1 MLDILTGFAIIF
13 VVIGAGY
20 LLAQFKVIQPQNR
33 LMLNQIAFWVATPAL
48 IFSSVA
54 VSDTSAF
61 LSPVVLVIAVAS
73 LATMAAYALFSALFF
88 RRGVPETMAGAAA
101 ASYYNSV
108 NIGLPIATYVIGDP
122 VYVVPALVLQ
132 MAVLTP
138 IIITGLNYGGTA
150 SGGTG
155 DSRTNGAT
163 LKAVVSGVTAPVV
176 IAAVAGFAVS
186 AAKWTVPEPVMAPLE
201 ILGGASIPLILMSFG
216 ASLKGDRVLQQDPV
230 PTLAASALK
239 LAGMPAIAWAVGA
252 AMGLSADL
260 LYAAVIL
267 AALPTAQ
274 NVYNYTATYQVG
286 QTVARDTIFI
296 TTFLSLPAMLVIAWL
311 FG

>member
-33 LMLNQIAFWVATPAL
+33 LMLNQIAFWAATPSL

-61 LSPVVLVIAVAS
+61 LSPVVLVIAVSS
-73 LATMAAYALFSALFF
+73 LATMAAYALLSALFF
-88 RRGVPETMAGAAA
+88 RRGVPETMSGAAA

-138 IIITGLNYGGTA
+138 IIITGLNFGGETK
-150 SGGTG
+150 
-155 DSRTNGAT
+155 GAT

-176 IAAVAGFAVS
+176 LAAVAGFVVS
-186 AAKWTVPEPVMAPLE
+186 AAHWTVPEPVMAPLK

-230 PTLAASALK
+230 PTLVASALK
-239 LAGMPAIAWAVGA
+239 LAGMPAIAWAAGT
-252 AMGLSADL
+252 AMGLSAEL

-274 NVYNYTATYQVG
+274 NVYNYAATYRVG

>member
-33 LMLNQIAFWVATPAL
+33 LMLNQIAFWAATPSL

-61 LSPVVLVIAVAS
+61 LSPVVLVIAVSS
-73 LATMAAYALFSALFF
+73 LATMAAYALLSALFF
-88 RRGVPETMAGAAA
+88 RRGVPETMSGAAA

-138 IIITGLNYGGTA
+138 IIITGLNFGGETK
-150 SGGTG
+150 
-155 DSRTNGAT
+155 GAT

-176 IAAVAGFAVS
+176 VAAILGFAVS
-186 AAKWTVPEPVMAPLE
+186 AAHWTVPEPVMAPLK

-230 PTLAASALK
+230 PTLVASALK
-239 LAGMPAIAWAVGA
+239 LAGMPAIAWAAGT

-274 NVYNYTATYQVG
+274 NVYNYAATYRVG

>member
-33 LMLNQIAFWVATPAL
+33 LMLNQIAFWAATPAL

-61 LSPVVLVIAVAS
+61 LSPVVLVIAVSS
-73 LATMAAYALFSALFF
+73 LATMAAYALLSALFF
-88 RRGVPETMAGAAA
+88 RRGVPETMSGAAA

-138 IIITGLNYGGTA
+138 IIITGLNFGGETK
-150 SGGTG
+150 
-155 DSRTNGAT
+155 GAT

-176 IAAVAGFAVS
+176 LAAVAGFVVS
-186 AAKWTVPEPVMAPLE
+186 AAHWTVPEPVMAPLK

-230 PTLAASALK
+230 PTLVASALK
-239 LAGMPAIAWAVGA
+239 LAGMPAIAWAAGA
-252 AMGLSADL
+252 AMGLSAEL

-274 NVYNYTATYQVG
+274 NVYNYAATYRVG

>member
-33 LMLNQIAFWVATPAL
+33 LMLNQIAFWAATPSL

-61 LSPVVLVIAVAS
+61 LSPVVLVIAVSS
-73 LATMAAYALFSALFF
+73 LATMAAYALLSALFF
-88 RRGVPETMAGAAA
+88 RRGVPETMSGAAA

-138 IIITGLNYGGTA
+138 IIITGLNFGGETK
-150 SGGTG
+150 
-155 DSRTNGAT
+155 GAT

-176 IAAVAGFAVS
+176 LAAVAGFVVS
-186 AAKWTVPEPVMAPLE
+186 AAHWTVPEPVMAPLK

-230 PTLAASALK
+230 PTLVASALK
-239 LAGMPAIAWAVGA
+239 LAGMPAIAWAAGT

-274 NVYNYTATYQVG
+274 NVYNYAATYRVG